1 MSAPGI
7 FRPFDK
13 LVKIA
18 VLGREYQVPDSNTLL
33 RAFQYIA
40 PDTVPYGSFC
50 WNEDCQHC
58 RVSYDAGDGTE
69 ARVGLSC
76 KLMVQPGMRISDLA
90 AELRYCLRDLLAPR
104 TEEGSA
110 ADARG

>member
-13 LVKIA
+13 LVKIT
-18 VLGREYQVPDSNTLL
+18 VQGRELEVPDSNTLL
-33 RAFQYIA
+33 RGFQYIA

-58 RVSYDAGDGTE
+58 RVSYDLGDGMSRT
-69 ARVGLSC
+69 GLAC
-76 KLMVQPGMRISDLA
+76 KLMVQPGMCVREMA
-90 AELRYCLRDLLAPR
+90 AELRCCLRGMLEPELR
-104 TEEGSA
+104 
-110 ADARG
+110 

>member
-40 PDTVPYGSFC
+40 PQTVPYGSFC